1 MAYIGRDIE
10 QGTFT
15 KQTFTADSS
24 TTVFTLSHA
33 VVSANNLLVS
43 VGGVIQEPDSAYTAS
58 GTVLTFTGTPTT
70 GDLIWV
76 VYLGKS
82 LTSTTVREAITKQVG
97 VGDGTT
103 TPITLSSSV
112 VNSASIIVS
121 LNGVVQVPDTDFVAS
136 GTTLTFTT
144 APSAA
149 LAILVYFL
157 QKKARLGKPA
167 DGSVTAAKLASSG
180 TLPAVDGSALTGIF
194 SAADFHSLRTNIA
207 LAGFNRS
214 TDHATTV
221 LGMPNGFIDQ
231 FEDQTGVDDANSTN
245 ELYDTTGDYYG
256 TSVTNI
262 NLEVE
267 SGNTGHTV
275 TNSNVTSD
283 STNKKFGT
291 SSAFFNGT
299 SSYMSI
305 PDHADFQ
312 LGGTSGGNFTVEYW
326 QKSSSTTS
334 SRVWSQFAGHPTE
347 NFMRGYY
354 LTSEFVK
361 VYIDSTVR
369 NTLAPTTNISNNA
382 WHHVALVRDGGTLRL
397 FIDGTQEDTQ
407 VVANNAND
415 ISGIVYIGAH
425 NGTSEFFSGNID
437 EFRLSNTARYTSNF
451 TPSTVAYTS
460 DANTQL
466 LMHFNGSSENLTLIS
481 ETSTASASPDNAHIA
496 LFNEEGETLT
506 LDTDIMA
513 WASRSKQTVTAT
525 NATNVLNATAHGLS
539 NGDRVMLT
547 TTDADLPAGLDS
559 ETVYHVV
566 NKTVNTFKVS
576 LTSGGA
582 AVTFSD
588 DGTGTHSVRAVTK
601 AALVDRGDFET
612 GKATLS
618 ALVDISGQP
627 TGTDMSLIVQTKNNK
642 ATKLHGMSMQYT

>member
-180 TLPAVDGSALTGIF
+180 TLPAVDGSALTGIL
-194 SAADFHSLRTNIA
+194 SHTDLHSLRTNIA

-231 FEDQTGVDDANSTN
+231 FEDQTGVDDTNSI
-245 ELYDTTGDYYG
+245 EGLYDASGDYYSPDGREFTNLTSIMTSANTPSG
-256 TSVTNI
+256 TVSAS
-262 NLEVE
+262 
-267 SGNTGHTV
+267 SGTTPFYMFDHTLAGGGFYSDNPFNSPTYVQYAFNNGLSAQIITTYTITSDTDAPAARAPKNWTLKASNTGSFGGEEV
-275 TNSNVTSD
+275 T
-283 STNKKFGT
+283 
-291 SSAFFNGT
+291 
-299 SSYMSI
+299 
-305 PDHADFQ
+305 
-312 LGGTSGGNFTVEYW
+312 L
-326 QKSSSTTS
+326 
-334 SRVWSQFAGHPTE
+334 
-347 NFMRGYY
+347 
-354 LTSEFVK
+354 
-361 VYIDSTVR
+361 
-369 NTLAPTTNISNNA
+369 
-382 WHHVALVRDGGTLRL
+382 
-397 FIDGTQEDTQ
+397 
-407 VVANNAND
+407 
-415 ISGIVYIGAH
+415 
-425 NGTSEFFSGNID
+425 
-437 EFRLSNTARYTSNF
+437 
-451 TPSTVAYTS
+451 
-460 DANTQL
+460 NTQSNQSFGNHETKTYAFSNSTAYVYYRLIVTDIGNNTDL
-466 LMHFNGSSENLTLIS
+466 LRMFELELKGLGPVGNMTLIT

-496 LFNEEGETLT
+496 LFNEEVDALT

-513 WASRSKQTVTAT
+513 WASRSKQTFTAT
-525 NATNVLNATAHGLS
+525 NATNVLTASSHGLG
-539 NGDRVMLT
+539 NTNRVMLT

-559 ETVYHVV
+559 ETVYYVV

-576 LTSGGA
+576 LTSGGV